1 MASPGYRR
9 LIAEIISIRG
19 AVARSKALSPAVPV
33 AATAVPVSIE
43 SNREREEAAV
53 AEEAAMAME
62 KGCAPTVEEGR
73 MMEAEM
79 AARAEARTKAP
90 RVHSAKSSAVHGKSA
105 AMHAAETTAAMH
117 DQSKGALRF
126 AASCYGVIHRA
137 DLSSIGWNRK
147 RERRRSCKNSSF
159 DRHKLT
165 P

>member
-1 MASPGYRR
+1 
-9 LIAEIISIRG
+9 
-19 AVARSKALSPAVPV
+19 
-33 AATAVPVSIE
+33 
-43 SNREREEAAV
+43 V

-62 KGCAPTVEEGR
+62 EGSSSAMEKGWM

-90 RVHSAKSSAVHGKSA
+90 RVHSAKSSAVHGKPA

-117 DQSKGALRF
+117 DQSKGALRL

-137 DLSSIGWNRK
+137 DLSSIGWNQK

-159 DRHKLT
+159 D
-165 P
+165 